1 MEYTSP
7 LQDDARG
14 GPLGEEPHRLGR
26 KQGQATMGPLGGD
39 SGKETF
45 GSPPFDVKKGGV
57 CWALNCCPLM
67 PLTLLVLVFSNP
79 FLSCRISWAVSV
91 G

>member
-14 GPLGEEPHRLGR
+14 GPLGEEPRRLGS

-45 GSPPFDVKKGGV
+45 GSLL
-57 CWALNCCPLM
+57 ALHL
-67 PLTLLVLVFSNP
+67 LTSRREGFAG
-79 FLSCRISWAVSV
+79 LSTAAL
-91 G
+91 